1 MTRAITGPQRL
12 LSVASLFL
20 LAPTARSWRDHPPT
34 EQPQSLVPCADPA
47 YRQVNDSGYLLTIEG
62 HLQGKSMTLEGVDHV
77 PNDKLRQVR
86 GEWRADEQ
94 GAHEVAWRSTDGG
107 INWAT
112 WFDLSFRPHAASS
125 LTSANQ

>member
-12 LSVASLFL
+12 LSV
-20 LAPTARSWRDHPPT
+20 
-34 EQPQSLVPCADPA
+34 
-47 YRQVNDSGYLLTIEG
+47 
-62 HLQGKSMTLEGVDHV
+62 GKSMTLEGVDHV
-77 PNDKLRQVR
+77 LNDKLRQVR

-107 INWAT
+107 INWVT